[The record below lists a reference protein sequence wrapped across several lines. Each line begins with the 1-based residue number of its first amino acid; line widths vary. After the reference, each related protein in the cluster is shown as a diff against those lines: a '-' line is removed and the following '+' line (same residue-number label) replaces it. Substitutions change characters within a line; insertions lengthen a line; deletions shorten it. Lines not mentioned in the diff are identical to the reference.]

1 MKFGIVLPSY
11 GSHVDRNQILET
23 AQAADALNFDS
34 AWLTDHLALPMQE
47 AGRFATIYEAVAS
60 MAFIAGQTQSIKL
73 GTSTLVL
80 PQRNPL
86 EIAKQIATLD
96 ALSQGRVLLTC
107 AIGWSPGEYA
117 NLGFE
122 FNDRARRIEEAIH
135 ILRLLWSSKEAVSF
149 TGKYYQFRDVMISP
163 PPHQSGG
170 PPIWLA
176 GDSMAAIRRAARLGD
191 GWHPNT
197 RKAQQLEQ
205 EIKLIHSLNQNQ
217 GFVIAMRCRI
227 NFDAQ
232 PVEDMPLYGPIDKV
246 LIAMGEFAEIGL
258 NYLMI
263 HFDCADQKM
272 RENQMRQFQAEIAP
286 HFI

>member
-1 MKFGIVLPSY
+1 MKFGIILPSY

-47 AGRFATIYEAVAS
+47 AGRFATIYEAVTS
-60 MAFIAGQTQSIKL
+60 MAFIAGQTQRIKL

-86 EIAKQIATLD
+86 EIAKQIASLD

-107 AIGWSPGEYA
+107 AIGWSPGEFA

-122 FNDRARRIEEAIH
+122 FKDRARRIEEAIH
-135 ILRLLWSSKEAVSF
+135 ILRLLWLSKEAVSYA
-149 TGKYYQFRDVMISP
+149 GKYYQFHDVMISP
-163 PPHQSGG
+163 PPHEPGG

-176 GDSMAAIRRAARLGD
+176 GDSITAVRRAARLGD

-197 RKAQQLEQ
+197 RKSQQLEQ

-217 GFVIAMRCRI
+217 GFVIAMRCRM

-232 PVEDMPLYGPIDKV
+232 PVDDMPLYGPIDKV
-246 LIAMGEFAEIGL
+246 QIAMREYAEIGL

-263 HFDCADQKM
+263 HFDCADQKK
-272 RENQMRQFQAEIAP
+272 RENQMRQFQVEIAP
-286 HFI
+286 NFI